1 MGRMFRNCRQ
11 RRVLALLVLVVSAM
25 QGQQAPTPPAPTA
38 KQAPV
43 LKAPDLGTLSNGTY
57 RNPTFGFS
65 CKVAYG
71 WVERTEQMRKD
82 TPPDSKSLLLLAVF
96 ERPPEAKGDTVNSAV
111 VFTAEPVSTYP
122 GLKTADDY
130 FDPLTEVTTGKG
142 FKVTEEP
149 YEFEVGA
156 RKLVRGDFKKDV
168 GNLSMYQASL
178 VMIQKG
184 YIVSFTFIADSEDE
198 LEAMI
203 MDLSFT
209 TAKRPA
215 RTR

>member
-1 MGRMFRNCRQ
+1 MGAMFPSSRQ
-11 RRVLALLVLVVSAM
+11 LCLLALFALAASTV
-25 QGQQAPTPPAPTA
+25 QGQQTPQPPGANQVSAAKPAG
-38 KQAPV
+38 
-43 LKAPDLGTLSNGTY
+43 LGTLSNGTY

-65 CKVAYG
+65 YKVSYG

-111 VFTAEPVSTYP
+111 VFTAEPVSAYP
-122 GLKTADDY
+122 GLETAADY
-130 FDPLTEVTTGKG
+130 FDPLTEVTTSKG
-142 FKVTEEP
+142 FKVMEEP
-149 YEFEVGA
+149 YEFEVGTK
-156 RKLVRGDFKKDV
+156 KLVRGDFKKEI

-184 YIVSFTFIADSEDE
+184 YIVSLTFIADSEDE

-203 MDLSFT
+203 MDLSFAS
-209 TAKRPA
+209 AKQPA
-215 RTR
+215 RRR

>member
-1 MGRMFRNCRQ
+1 MGAMSRNSSH
-11 RRVLALLVLVVSAM
+11 RRLLALLVLAVSAV
-25 QGQQAPTPPAPTA
+25 QGQETPAP
-38 KQAPV
+38 KQAPAP
-43 LKAPDLGTLSNGTY
+43 KPPDLGTLSNGAY
-57 RNPTFGFS
+57 RNSTFSFS
-65 CKVAYG
+65 YKVPYG

-82 TPPDSKSLLLLAVF
+82 TPPGSKSLLLLAVF

-111 VFTAEPVSTYP
+111 VFSAEPVSAYP

-149 YEFEVGA
+149 YEFEVGTK
-156 RKLVRGDFKKDV
+156 KLVRGDFKKDL

-184 YIVSFTFIADSEDE
+184 YIVSLTFIADSEDE

-203 MDLSFT
+203 MDLNF
-209 TAKRPA
+209 APARRPA
-215 RTR
+215 RGR